1 MKTSRSCA
9 AAAAPFALVLTA
21 LVAAASAHADG
32 AATAARLNRIYQ
44 DQWER
49 QLRED
54 PLGATSIGD
63 PRYND
68 RWPDLSLAAIDREAA
83 EDRAAL
89 AELKAIDV
97 GDLSAADRMNYD
109 IIRLQFE
116 NSVAV
121 QRFRPWLYAIDHQ
134 GALNGT
140 PNPQTQSEQA
150 EVAPFATV
158 RDYENWIARLRGFG
172 TYTDQVIAL
181 LAEGLR
187 EGRTEACAVTVRIA
201 PQIAAQLVAT
211 PADSPFYKPFAA
223 FPAAIGDAD
232 RRRLAASASEAI
244 ANQVLPAMGRLQKFF
259 TSRYAPA
266 CRKEPGLSATP
277 DGAAYYANRVA
288 YFTTMD
294 LTPAAIHQL
303 GLAEVAR
310 IRGEMDKVMAEVGF
324 RGSFQEFSHFLRT
337 DPRFFYTDPEDLLH
351 GYMVIAKGIDPNL
364 VRLFGRLPRIP
375 YGVRPIPATS
385 APSTPTAYYQQ
396 GAPDGSRAGYFYV
409 NLYRPDSRPKWE
421 METLTAHESVP
432 GHHLQIAL
440 QYENGADLPM
450 LRRVADFT
458 AYVEGWGLYSESLGY
473 DLGLYKDPYS
483 HYGQLTYDMW
493 RAVRLVVD
501 TGIHAMGWSRQQA
514 IDYFAANAP
523 KAQLDIENEID
534 RYISRGGQA
543 LAYKLGQRKILEL
556 RALAQEKLGERFDIR
571 EFHDQ
576 VLSTGPVPLWMLQR
590 NVEQWIAAKA
600 H

>member
-1 MKTSRSCA
+1 
-9 AAAAPFALVLTA
+9 
-21 LVAAASAHADG
+21 
-32 AATAARLNRIYQ
+32 
-44 DQWER
+44 
-49 QLRED
+49 
-54 PLGATSIGD
+54 
-63 PRYND
+63 
-68 RWPDLSLAAIDREAA
+68 
-83 EDRAAL
+83 
-89 AELKAIDV
+89 
-97 GDLSAADRMNYD
+97 
-109 IIRLQFE
+109 
-116 NSVAV
+116 
-121 QRFRPWLYAIDHQ
+121 
-134 GALNGT
+134 
-140 PNPQTQSEQA
+140 
-150 EVAPFATV
+150 
-158 RDYENWIARLRGFG
+158 
-172 TYTDQVIAL
+172 
-181 LAEGLR
+181 
-187 EGRTEACAVTVRIA
+187 
-201 PQIAAQLVAT
+201 
-211 PADSPFYKPFAA
+211 
-223 FPAAIGDAD
+223 
-232 RRRLAASASEAI
+232 
-244 ANQVLPAMGRLQKFF
+244 
-259 TSRYAPA
+259 
-266 CRKEPGLSATP
+266 
-277 DGAAYYANRVA
+277 
-288 YFTTMD
+288 
-294 LTPAAIHQL
+294 
-303 GLAEVAR
+303 
-310 IRGEMDKVMAEVGF
+310 MDKVTAEVGF